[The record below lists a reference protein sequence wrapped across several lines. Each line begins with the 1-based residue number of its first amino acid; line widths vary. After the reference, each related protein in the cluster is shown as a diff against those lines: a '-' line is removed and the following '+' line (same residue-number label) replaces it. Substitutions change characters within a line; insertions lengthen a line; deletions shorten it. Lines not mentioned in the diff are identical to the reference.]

1 MRAARIRRRGPPPD
15 SGAGGGRLKPGA
27 SWGRIEP
34 MRLPATLLA
43 ALPFLLT
50 LAGSPATA
58 AGPLRAGASARAG
71 GPALA
76 GSPLASGRLDPR
88 LAAAAATAIEPV
100 PVWIE
105 FVDKGE
111 TGPADLAAR
120 LAEAERALTPEA
132 RRRRLKA
139 HVTPLVDWLDLPLEP
154 RYLQALEE
162 AGFAVYGQ
170 SRWFNRVAVRV
181 PGARLG

>member
-1 MRAARIRRRGPPPD
+1 
-15 SGAGGGRLKPGA
+15 
-27 SWGRIEP
+27 

-100 PVWIE
+100 PVWVE
-105 FVDKGE
+105 FVDKGGHFHVYFE
-111 TGPADLAAR
+111 THDAAAMADV
-120 LAEAERALTPEA
+120 
-132 RRRRLKA
+132 LKGNGVEDVHETA
-139 HVTPLVDWLDLPLEP
+139 WGTREFVIKDDHGHTLYFGESL
-154 RYLQALEE
+154 
-162 AGFAVYGQ
+162 
-170 SRWFNRVAVRV
+170 
-181 PGARLG
+181 